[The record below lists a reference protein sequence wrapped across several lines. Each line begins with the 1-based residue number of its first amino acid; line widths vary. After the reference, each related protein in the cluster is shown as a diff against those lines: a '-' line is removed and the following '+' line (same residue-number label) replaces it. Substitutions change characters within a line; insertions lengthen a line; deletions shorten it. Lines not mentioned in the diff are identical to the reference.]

1 MPQQRAELERLSLAT
16 LQKLAAKVG
25 VDAVDIFDAID
36 TRLPKDTLVGLIL
49 DAENPTS
56 AQSRQHRAEQ
66 HRRLQEEQSREEEER
81 QQIGRA
87 VESAAESA
95 ASFEHGQHV
104 VYFDLDARG
113 WVPGVVH
120 RVSRSDSYSVELQVA
135 GYKKLAVDAMRVRK
149 LTQLESQDVK
159 EQQLVFKIGERA
171 QFFNAPHS
179 DDWIEAVITDFTT
192 NKFGRVN
199 SCSVN
204 VLLSKHFPV
213 ADQLMERVRPEQV
226 RPLTEARIREERERR
241 DRRWE
246 AALRSDGS
254 EPPAADDGD
263 VPADEPQMPSD
274 SEEEDEEDA
283 AGDEAVRTPARGNT
297 SGEVSAERSAVFG
310 SPASP
315 SGAVD
320 LRKMPMP
327 RSQRRAE
334 AVRRRV

>member
-1 MPQQRAELERLSLAT
+1 M
-16 LQKLAAKVG
+16 
-25 VDAVDIFDAID
+25 
-36 TRLPKDTLVGLIL
+36 
-49 DAENPTS
+49 
-56 AQSRQHRAEQ
+56 
-66 HRRLQEEQSREEEER
+66 
-81 QQIGRA
+81 
-87 VESAAESA
+87 
-95 ASFEHGQHV
+95 
-104 VYFDLDARG
+104 
-113 WVPGVVH
+113 
-120 RVSRSDSYSVELQVA
+120 
-135 GYKKLAVDAMRVRK
+135 
-149 LTQLESQDVK
+149 
-159 EQQLVFKIGERA
+159 
-171 QFFNAPHS
+171 
-179 DDWIEAVITDFTT
+179 
-192 NKFGRVN
+192 
-199 SCSVN
+199 
-204 VLLSKHFPV
+204 
-213 ADQLMERVRPEQV
+213 

-254 EPPAADDGD
+254 EPAAADDGD

-334 AVRRRV
+334 AVQRRV

>member
-1 MPQQRAELERLSLAT
+1 MPQQQRAELERLSLAT

-25 VDAVDIFDAID
+25 VEQSDIFDAID

-81 QQIGRA
+81 EQIARA
-87 VESAAESA
+87 VESAAEGA
-95 ASFEHGQHV
+95 ASFQHGQHV

-113 WVPGVVH
+113 WVPGVVQ
-120 RVSRSDSYSVELQVA
+120 RVSRSDNYSVELQVA

-149 LTQLESQDVK
+149 LTQLETADVK

-226 RPLTEARIREERERR
+226 RPLTAARIREERERR
-241 DRRWE
+241 ERRWE
-246 AALRSDGS
+246 AALRSDA

-274 SEEEDEEDA
+274 SEEEEEDEDA
-283 AGDEAVRTPARGNT
+283 AEAVRTPARGNT

-334 AVRRRV
+334 AARRRV